1 MGVGAGAETGG
12 VAVVVVAAAGE
23 TGFASPSAAAARVDG
38 TGVASS
44 PAAAVVPVGE
54 DEEGAAKNDV
64 ILFCFCFLTVEAG
77 IEPGS
82 LRFKGVD
89 ISSAGLY
96 LFILSYYVAFFCW

>member
-1 MGVGAGAETGG
+1 
-12 VAVVVVAAAGE
+12 
-23 TGFASPSAAAARVDG
+23 
-38 TGVASS
+38 
-44 PAAAVVPVGE
+44 
-54 DEEGAAKNDV
+54 V